1 MKNFSYDP
9 DYDWIYDLVIEIISS
24 PEFRNPIKDF
34 IDENCDTFVGTE
46 ENSLEQ
52 GKIFKNFVTFIDNL
66 LENYLKEI
74 GISDEMFILAAKK
87 GIENPKNKIHKKYI
101 LQLISFTNYL
111 YFKNLMTK
119 RNLQLEQQALK
130 LLNENNLKINVND
143 NKNKNIKNNNNKN
156 KNDNLNNVEKIIE
169 NNINL
174 VEEEEIKKLNKI
186 NENEI
191 KKAILNNQKMK
202 IDDNNNKN
210 NNDEINKK
218 IQTVNFSK
226 NSELN
231 EIRNNIKK
239 KENQERENNINKSEI
254 LNKKNTLRKKLQDNL
269 TKLDRIKFAIEN
281 NLKNNISNNNNSNN
295 NENNNNNSDNNNN

>member
-1 MKNFSYDP
+1 MDNQIFDP

-34 IDENCDTFVGTE
+34 IDENCDSFVGSE
-46 ENSLEQ
+46 ENTLEQ
-52 GKIFKNFVTFIDNL
+52 GKIFKNFIEFIDSL
-66 LENYLKEI
+66 LASFIIEI
-74 GISDEMFILAAKK
+74 GISEEMFILAAKK
-87 GIENPKNKIHKKYI
+87 GIENPKNKMHKKYI

-119 RNLQLEQQALK
+119 RNIQLEQQAIK
-130 LLNENNLKINVND
+130 LLNESNNININVS
-143 NKNKNIKNNNNKN
+143 NN
-156 KNDNLNNVEKIIE
+156 NLNNVEKIVD
-169 NNINL
+169 NNIQI
-174 VEEEEIKKLNKI
+174 VEQEEIKKINKI

-191 KKAILNNQKMK
+191 KNAIVNKEKIGMK
-202 IDDNNNKN
+202 NILEKDDNNEEINNKIQNVNFNKN
-210 NNDEINKK
+210 
-218 IQTVNFSK
+218 SK
-226 NSELN
+226 LN

-239 KENQERENNINKSEI
+239 EDNKQREND
-254 LNKKNTLRKKLQDNL
+254 LNKNDILIKKNSLRKRLQDNL

>member
-1 MKNFSYDP
+1 MDKQIFDP

-34 IDENCDTFVGTE
+34 IDENCDSFVGLE
-46 ENSLEQ
+46 ENTLEQ
-52 GKIFKNFVTFIDNL
+52 GKIFKNFIEFIDSL
-66 LENYLKEI
+66 LASFIIEI
-74 GISDEMFILAAKK
+74 GISEEMFILAAKK
-87 GIENPKNKIHKKYI
+87 GIENPKNKMHKKYI

-119 RNLQLEQQALK
+119 RNIQLEQQAIK
-130 LLNENNLKINVND
+130 LLNESNNININVS
-143 NKNKNIKNNNNKN
+143 NN
-156 KNDNLNNVEKIIE
+156 NLNNVEKIVD
-169 NNINL
+169 NNIQI
-174 VEEEEIKKLNKI
+174 VEQEEIKKINKI

-191 KKAILNNQKMK
+191 KNAIVNKEKIGMK
-202 IDDNNNKN
+202 NILEKDDNNEEINNKIQNVNFNKN
-210 NNDEINKK
+210 
-218 IQTVNFSK
+218 SK
-226 NSELN
+226 LN

-239 KENQERENNINKSEI
+239 EDNKQRENDLNKNDI
-254 LNKKNTLRKKLQDNL
+254 LIKKNTLRKRLQDNL

>member
-1 MKNFSYDP
+1 MDKQIFDP

-34 IDENCDTFVGTE
+34 IDENCDSFVGLE
-46 ENSLEQ
+46 ENTLEQ
-52 GKIFKNFVTFIDNL
+52 GKIFKNFIEFIDSL
-66 LENYLKEI
+66 LASFIIEI
-74 GISDEMFILAAKK
+74 GISEEMFILAAKK
-87 GIENPKNKIHKKYI
+87 GIENPKNKMHKKYI

-119 RNLQLEQQALK
+119 RNIQLEQQAIK
-130 LLNENNLKINVND
+130 LLNESNNININVS
-143 NKNKNIKNNNNKN
+143 NN
-156 KNDNLNNVEKIIE
+156 NLNNVEKIVD
-169 NNINL
+169 NNIQI
-174 VEEEEIKKLNKI
+174 VEQEEIKKINKI

-191 KKAILNNQKMK
+191 KNAIVNKEKIGMK
-202 IDDNNNKN
+202 NILEKDDNNEEINNKIQNVNFNKN
-210 NNDEINKK
+210 
-218 IQTVNFSK
+218 SK
-226 NSELN
+226 LN

-239 KENQERENNINKSEI
+239 EDNKQREND
-254 LNKKNTLRKKLQDNL
+254 LNKNDILIKKNSLRKRLQDNL